1 MQEWRIDCME
11 KSNKKPLVKEQTSQ
25 SIDKSQISVGKVI
38 LNFLKEY
45 KHAWLLLYAFIYLPW
60 FAYLERTVI
69 KYHSVHIFLDDY
81 IPFEEI
87 FIIPYLMWFG
97 YVAIGIAYF
106 FFTNKKDYYKICS
119 FLFIGMTISL
129 IICTIWP
136 NGQDLRP
143 VVLERENVFT
153 SLIQGLYKTDTNT
166 NVFPSVHVYNSIG
179 VHIAVMHSEAL
190 RNKKWIRRGSFVLMI
205 LICLSTVFLKQHS
218 ILDGIGAIALSMI
231 MYKLVYGMGHSLEK
245 KELKEQLDL

>member
-1 MQEWRIDCME
+1 MD
-11 KSNKKPLVKEQTSQ
+11 KFNNGLLVKKQTNQ

-38 LNFLKEY
+38 INWLKEY

-60 FAYLERTVI
+60 FAYLERTVVS
-69 KYHSVHIFLDDY
+69 YHSVHIFLDDY

-97 YVAIGIAYF
+97 YVGIGIAYF
-106 FFTNKKDYYKICS
+106 FFTNKKDYYKICA

-136 NGQDLRP
+136 NGQNLRP
-143 VVLERENVFT
+143 AVMERENIFT
-153 SLIQGLYKTDTNT
+153 DMILRLYETDTNT

-179 VHIAVMHSEAL
+179 VHIAIMHSEAL
-190 RNKKWIRRGSFVLMI
+190 KNKKWVRRGSFVLMI

-218 ILDGIGAIALSMI
+218 VLDGIGAIALSMI
-231 MYKLVYGMGHSLEK
+231 MYKLVYGMEHSFAK
-245 KELKEQLDL
+245 GKLKEQLDS